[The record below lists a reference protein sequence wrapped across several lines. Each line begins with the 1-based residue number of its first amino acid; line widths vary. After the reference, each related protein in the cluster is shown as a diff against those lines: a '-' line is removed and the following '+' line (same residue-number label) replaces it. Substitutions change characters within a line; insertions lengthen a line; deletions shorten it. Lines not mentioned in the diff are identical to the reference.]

1 MKLHWGILNSIQVSV
16 FSHVS
21 MWIFSVMEK
30 FWLNHFGFRFDPFE
44 HLEASAD
51 SNLNR
56 YLIGYETFSIAWMES
71 PALLFSPPGGGKTAL
86 RIYTARACWTGAG
99 GYQPFPIHYHLPH
112 YFQKGNFS
120 TLEEH
125 LEQIVHSSVHALFL
139 AFAYYP
145 LIFLKAPPT
154 LQKQLAQFIF
164 TWIPNIDYYLEVLRD
179 GQPDRIAAQLDRS
192 YQLHQTPDPSLLSL
206 LCETLEKYLAEQP
219 SPISLSIQKIFERLT
234 KWITQDLGFRAVYLL
249 LDGVDGF
256 PELARSPGFAAE
268 SLVNLFANAP
278 TWTEERIFLKGFLPL
293 EIRTHLQARLEKQ
306 WPAFGQVELKWDEA
320 MLADLIRRRV
330 YAATDG
336 EFASLSAVSA
346 LPSVQDLE
354 LELARAVYPLP
365 REALVLV
372 KRILFAYEERW
383 WGNPHSEKRIQ
394 VEDIEKA
401 LAWYRTD
408 QAPIIEELA
417 SIARG

>member
-1 MKLHWGILNSIQVSV
+1 
-16 FSHVS
+16 
-21 MWIFSVMEK
+21 MEK
-30 FWLNHFGFRFDPFE
+30 LWLDHFGFRFDPFE
-44 HLEASAD
+44 HEEASSD
-51 SNLNR
+51 PNLNR
-56 YLIGYETFSIAWMES
+56 YLIGHEAFSAAWSET
-71 PALLFSPPGGGKTAL
+71 PALIFSPPGGGKTAL
-86 RIYTARACWTGAG
+86 RIYTFRACWTGAG

-112 YFQKGNFS
+112 YFQKGDFS
-120 TLEEH
+120 MLEEH
-125 LEQIVHSSVHALFL
+125 LEQIVHSGAHALFL

-145 LIFLKAPPT
+145 LIFLKVSPS

-179 GQPDRIAAQLDRS
+179 GQPDRVAAQLDRS

-206 LCETLEKYLAEQP
+206 LRETLEKYLAEQP
-219 SPISLSIQKIFERLT
+219 SPISLSIQKVFDRLMN
-234 KWITQDLGFRAVYLL
+234 WITQDLGFRTVYLL

-256 PELARSPGFAAE
+256 PELANSPGFAAQ
-268 SLVNLFANAP
+268 SLVNLFASAP
-278 TWTEERIFLKGFLPL
+278 AWASSHIFVKGFLPL
-293 EIRTHLQARLEKQ
+293 EIRAHLQARLEKQ
-306 WPAFGQVELKWDEA
+306 WLAFSQVELKWDEA

-336 EFASLSAVSA
+336 EFASFSVVSA

-383 WGNPHSEKRIQ
+383 RGNPQSEKRIQ

-408 QAPIIEELA
+408 QAPITEELA